1 MFSVDAYLEAEKA
14 LRKECDD
21 MVDNGELTVDEAE
34 FRFMMRRDEILEA
47 MPD

>member
-1 MFSVDAYLEAEKA
+1 MFDVDTYLEAEKE

-21 MVDNGELTVDEAE
+21 MIENGELTVDEVE
-34 FRFMMRRDEILEA
+34 FRFMIHKNEILEA

>member
-21 MVDNGELTVDEAE
+21 MIDNGELTEDEAE
-34 FRFMMRRDEILEA
+34 FRFMMVRDEILES

>member
-21 MVDNGELTVDEAE
+21 MIDNGELTEDEAE
-34 FRFMMRRDEILEA
+34 FRFMMCRDEILMA